1 MALLAK
7 KRKQPT
13 KAMKKVF
20 GEDVKLDDNGRPIE
34 QGIGSKGNESL
45 SHYAALAQTLGLKQK
60 YHPSEENLAAYNEA
74 VKVFEAAKVEA
85 LESDPEDDTDAETD
99 LSDL

>member
-20 GEDVKLDDNGRPIE
+20 GDDVKLDENGRPIE
-34 QGIGSKGNESL
+34 QGIGSKGNETL
-45 SHYAALAQTLGLKQK
+45 SHYAALTQTLMLKQK
-60 YHPSEENLAAYNEA
+60 YHPSPENQAAY
-74 VKVFEAAKVEA
+74 EAAMKIFDAAKIEA
-85 LESDPEDDTDAETD
+85 ADSETDEEEDDLKDI
-99 LSDL
+99 

>member
-34 QGIGSKGNESL
+34 QGIGSPGNESL

-74 VKVFEAAKVEA
+74 VKVFEAAKTEA
-85 LESDPEDDTDAETD
+85 LETDPDDEENAD